1 MVRGRGDDGDGKED
15 GAMLARAGA
24 MDGVGFGFFCW
35 SNLGCH
41 LLYSWFFGI
50 LIIILLDRSSYL

>member
-15 GAMLARAGA
+15 GAMLHVLAQW
-24 MDGVGFGFFCW
+24 MEWVLVFCW

-41 LLYSWFFGI
+41 LLYS
-50 LIIILLDRSSYL
+50 

>member
-24 MDGVGFGFFCW
+24 MDGVGFGFCW

-41 LLYSWFFGI
+41 LLYSCFLNTYNYFT
-50 LIIILLDRSSYL
+50 